1 MYNSLADVQ
10 KFPISRSDGDNQG
23 FEKSRAR
30 SPLASRTYRPGNTH
44 LQYDKLSPDAAL
56 PSVVFAISDWKLHPK
71 NLPNGEKCK
80 PTHAHVLNC
89 LLVLK
94 RPDGETRQPNLTKLE
109 DNVLTEKKKKRGIS
123 MTEELHRNQRSGI
136 TYAREKFMTRDTQRD

>member
-56 PSVVFAISDWKLHPK
+56 PSVVFAISD
-71 NLPNGEKCK
+71 
-80 PTHAHVLNC
+80 
-89 LLVLK
+89 
-94 RPDGETRQPNLTKLE
+94 
-109 DNVLTEKKKKRGIS
+109 
-123 MTEELHRNQRSGI
+123 
-136 TYAREKFMTRDTQRD
+136 